1 MKSATAIRHV
11 QFEDLGAF
19 ESVLVGNGY
28 QIRYCD
34 VGIDDLRSPDVAN
47 CDLLAVLGAPIGV
60 YEEEKYPFLTDEI
73 TLIQRRLNSKR
84 PTIGICLGA
93 QLLAR
98 SLGSRVYPGSAKEIG
113 WAPLTLTQAGM
124 RSPIRCFE
132 GVPVLHWHGDTFDLP
147 QGAEL
152 LASTAVCLNQAF
164 AFGKTVLAFQF
175 HPEAST
181 TNLER
186 WLIGHAVEISTG
198 GFSAVQL
205 RADSARFG
213 PQSAPAGQQCLW
225 EWLQSL
231 DPVEPTRKDVLDSH
245 A

>member
-1 MKSATAIRHV
+1 VKSATAIRHV

-47 CDLLAVLGAPIGV
+47 CDLLAVLGAPVGV

-73 TLIQRRLNSKR
+73 TLIRRRLNSKR

-98 SLGSRVYPGSAKEIG
+98 SFGSRVCPGSAKEIG
-113 WAPLTLTQAGM
+113 WAPLALTRAGM
-124 RSPIRCFE
+124 RSPLRCFE

-152 LASTAVCLNQAF
+152 LASTAGCRNQAF
-164 AFGKTVLAFQF
+164 AFGKAVLAFQF
-175 HPEAST
+175 HPEAAAR
-181 TNLER
+181 NFER
-186 WLIGHAVEISTG
+186 WLIGHAVEIGTG
-198 GFSAVQL
+198 GFSVEQL
-205 RADSARFG
+205 RADSARFA
-213 PQSAPAGQQCLW
+213 PQSAAAGQQCLW